1 MSIGNLKDTG
11 NQGNNF
17 PWQYKVLL
25 GLDKIFQA
33 ISGGGS
39 TSYLAPQVRNANIVR
54 TSGSA
59 TLTNIYS
66 ISIANVG
73 GANGTVNGTV
83 IGSNETISLD
93 AGSLNNIIDSI
104 SYNATGT
111 EFLIVY
117 LS

>member
-11 NQGNNF
+11 NQGNNY

-25 GLDKIFQA
+25 GLDKIFQVF
-33 ISGGGS
+33 SGGGG
-39 TSYLAPQVRNANIVR
+39 TSYLAPQVRTANILR

-59 TLTNIYS
+59 TLSSIYS

-73 GANGTVNGTV
+73 GSNGTVNGTTL
-83 IGSNETISLD
+83 GSNETISLD
-93 AGSLNNIIDSI
+93 AGSLNNIISSI

>member
-33 ISGGGS
+33 FSGGGG

-54 TSGSA
+54 SSGTGSF
-59 TLTNIYS
+59 TNIYS

-73 GANGTVNGTV
+73 GSNGTVNGTTL
-83 IGSNETISLD
+83 GSNETISLD
-93 AGSLNNIIDSI
+93 AGSLNNVINSI
-104 SYNATGT
+104 SFNATGT
-111 EFLIVY
+111 EFLVVY

>member
-17 PWQYKVLL
+17 PWQYKMLL

-33 ISGGGS
+33 FSGGTG
-39 TSYLAPQVRNANIVR
+39 SYLAPQTR
-54 TSGSA
+54 TSNILRTDGAA
-59 TLTNIYS
+59 TLTNVYS

-73 GANGTVNGTV
+73 NNPATVNGVQLLT
-83 IGSNETISLD
+83 NETVSLD
-93 AGSLNNIIDSI
+93 AGSLNNVIGSI
-104 SYNATGT
+104 TYDADGT
-111 EFLIVY
+111 ELLIVY